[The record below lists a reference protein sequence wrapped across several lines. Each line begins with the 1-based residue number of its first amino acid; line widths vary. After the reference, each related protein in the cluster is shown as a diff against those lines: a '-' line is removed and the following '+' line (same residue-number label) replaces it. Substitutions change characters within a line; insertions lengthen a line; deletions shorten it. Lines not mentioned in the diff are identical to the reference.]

1 MKLISV
7 SNQGENIAV
16 PESRISKSYPK
27 FSPGF
32 SGKPSEQTRNL
43 IVTGLGDIP
52 PPPPIDP
59 RIHNFAEIKE
69 IVGTDDRRPIADT
82 TEFPW
87 QSICSLKG
95 RMKDGT
101 PLQGT
106 GWLAGPQ
113 TVITAGHCL
122 NHPQLDGWV
131 DEVTVIPAFD
141 DGASPYGSVV
151 SRNFSTP
158 KQWLEKRD
166 VGCDIGVIHL
176 PQPIHADL
184 QPFGFAALQDDKLI
198 NQLINITGYPYD
210 RGGEQMW
217 HGRDRVIEAE
227 TKALRYQTDT
237 KGGQSGSPAYLIY
250 SDPGNSGKWVPLVVG
265 IHSRRGDRSSAGGW
279 QDNCAVRIT
288 PEVFELIKFWISES
302 ETQATPNVPARTNGA
317 LVIPLVAEPVDLSPP
332 DRNEGASP
340 EENTGKPIHQLVYV
354 PGEVVLT
361 APAEMKRA
369 WDNHLFGHSIGTRS
383 LLFFYNDLVDE
394 LNKPLVV
401 GSQLFETVLDQI
413 TLRFGDEA
421 REFVRQLSENVSES
435 GDKAFLFGIEA
446 TLQWLILT
454 TTYFYG
460 QQNEKVEPIRQRIK
474 ARFIEELGVVGK
486 NDRLVVITRGF
497 GSVIAYDVLRDPD
510 FPVHRVERLV
520 SLGNPLAYPA
530 IRNQFT
536 DSDFLPFPERVKE
549 WKDVA
554 IKGDPVA
561 AETPC
566 FNPAATGYARITNI
580 SGVNE
585 EVLRRPLG
593 EAYLMQEPI
602 VDLICETLPR
612 EFDTPLQNFLV
623 ANNLADRMAERSR
636 RMPVLI
642 QLDFRGKRSLEDK
655 AKTVIKLLKD
665 AYLRNRANRSCAE
678 NELLADLKLDVMKR
692 YVAAEL
698 LPREVS
704 YVELKLRQESESEA
718 TVHRIWQNSRVR
730 QLLDRSRATIHAD
743 AAESTYQAD
752 GKTINWAVL
761 DTGVD
766 RSHPHF
772 HHPECCGQDDC
783 VIQEVYDFTI
793 PNLRA
798 IEPELKYQRYE
809 EPGKYYPDPSGHG
822 THVAGIIAGKSECGA
837 YSGIAPKSRLFC
849 YKVLDDRGRGNEASI
864 IRALEYI
871 YDQNS
876 VSHELKIHGV
886 NVSLG
891 CDYDPATYG
900 CGHSP
905 ICTELR
911 RLWNQGVVVCVAAGN
926 TGRMEFGSATSGAT
940 MFLNTDMS
948 VGDPANLEEAISVGS
963 IHKSN
968 PHTYGIS
975 YFSSKGPTADGRVKP
990 DCVAPGEKIWSA
1002 DAGQTGYRPDSGT
1015 SMACP
1020 HVSGIIAAFLSRRRE
1035 FIGQP
1040 DVVKRILLENCTDLK
1055 RDKFHQGAGLPNLM
1069 KMLANT

>member
-7 SNQGENIAV
+7 SNRGEKAKV
-16 PESRISKSYPK
+16 PESQISMSLPK
-27 FSPGF
+27 YRRGASGSPSPESRKLLVAG
-32 SGKPSEQTRNL
+32 SGEL
-43 IVTGLGDIP
+43 ADP
-52 PPPPIDP
+52 PAVDE
-59 RIHNFAEIKE
+59 RIHNFAEIRE
-69 IVGTDDRRPIADT
+69 IIGTDDRRPIADT

-87 QSICSLKG
+87 NSICALKG
-95 RMKDGT
+95 RMPDGT

-122 NHPQLDGWV
+122 NHPDLDGWLE
-131 DEVTVIPAFD
+131 EVTVIPAAD
-141 DGASPYGSVV
+141 DGTDPFGSVV

-158 KQWLEKRD
+158 DEWIEKRD
-166 VGCDIGVIHL
+166 VAFDIGVIHL
-176 PQPIHADL
+176 PVPVHSDL
-184 QPFGFAALQDDKLI
+184 VPLGFAALEDEKLV

-210 RGGEQMW
+210 KGGDQMW
-217 HGRDRVIEAE
+217 HGRDRIIEAE
-227 TKALRYQTDT
+227 PETLRYQTDT
-237 KGGQSGSPAYLIY
+237 KGGQSGSPAYLIC
-250 SDPGNSGKWVPLVVG
+250 SFTDKPGEWSPLVAG
-265 IHSRRGDRSSAGGW
+265 IHSRRGEQSSGGVW

-288 PEVFELIKFWISES
+288 PEIFDLINFWIDES
-302 ETQATPNVPARTNGA
+302 ETLVAPNVRIEAVEERIDTPLTKEPASAVPTPH
-317 LVIPLVAEPVDLSPP
+317 VDKIPSA
-332 DRNEGASP
+332 AP
-340 EENTGKPIHQLVYV
+340 EPIHQLIYV
-354 PGEVVLT
+354 PGEVVLS
-361 APAEMKRA
+361 APAEMKRT
-369 WDNHLFGHSIGTRS
+369 WDAHLFGHSIGARS
-383 LLFFYNDLVDE
+383 ILFYYNDLVDE
-394 LNKPLVV
+394 LNKPLIV
-401 GSQLFETVLDQI
+401 SAQLYETILNQI
-413 TLRFGDEA
+413 TQRFGEEA
-421 REFVRQLSENVSES
+421 RDFVRELSKNVNDS
-435 GDKAFLFGIEA
+435 GDKALLFGVEA
-446 TLQWLILT
+446 TLQWLILA

-460 QQNEKVEPIRQRIK
+460 GNDHDGRSVKRRIK
-474 ARFIEELGVVGK
+474 ERFIDELEVVGRDDK
-486 NDRLVVITRGF
+486 LIVITRGF
-497 GSVIAYDVLRDPD
+497 GTVIAYDVLRDPAFTD
-510 FPVHRVERLV
+510 HPVDRLI
-520 SLGNPLAYPA
+520 SMGNPLAYPA
-530 IRNQFT
+530 IKNQFT
-536 DSDFLPFPERVKE
+536 NDGFLPFPKRVNE
-549 WKDVA
+549 WKDIA
-554 IKGDPVA
+554 ISGDPVA
-561 AETPC
+561 AEEPC
-566 FNPAATGYARITNI
+566 FDSSSAPYERVPNITGI
-580 SGVNE
+580 SE
-585 EVLRRPLG
+585 EILQRPLG
-593 EAYLMQEPI
+593 EAYLVQDKV
-602 VDLICETLPR
+602 VDLICEPLPR
-612 EFDTPLQNFLV
+612 EFDAPLQNFLV
-623 ANNLADRMAERSR
+623 ANNLADRMAERMR

-642 QLDFRGKRSLEDK
+642 QLDFRGKKSLEEK
-655 AKTVIKLLKD
+655 ARHVVDLLKN
-665 AYLRNRANRSCAE
+665 AYLQNRSNQSCSE
-678 NELLADLKLDVMKR
+678 KELLADLRLDIMNR

-704 YVELKLRQESESEA
+704 YVELKLRQESDAEP

-730 QLLDRSRATIHAD
+730 HLLDRSRSTIQAD

-752 GKTINWAVL
+752 GKEINWAVL

-772 HHPECCGQDDC
+772 RHPDCCGPEGC
-783 VIQEVYDFTI
+783 AIAEALDFTT

-798 IEPELKYQRYE
+798 IEPELKYERYE
-809 EPGKYYPDPSGHG
+809 EPSKYYNDPSGHG
-822 THVAGIIAGKSECGA
+822 THVAAIIAGKSPCGT
-837 YSGIAPKSRLFC
+837 YSGIAPQTRLHC

-876 VSHELKIHGV
+876 TSHELKIHGV

-891 CDYDPATYG
+891 CDYDPTTYG

-926 TGRMEFGSATSGAT
+926 TGRMEFGSTLNGSSK
-940 MFLNTDMS
+940 FLNMDMN

-1002 DAGQTGYRPDSGT
+1002 DAGRKGYRPDSGT

-1020 HVSGIIAAFLSRRRE
+1020 HVSGMIASFLSRRRE